1 MLFNFQGTRPVR
13 CSQRRIFILA
23 HLFGF
28 VKGFFF
34 LLPKALP
41 SSNPLPRPF
50 FRSFGWVAASLFLSE
65 AARLVYHIRRPLSR
79 PFFLPADF
87 FFGRAA
93 GFCCQGARLFGNS
106 FVIISSFFCKVKAFF
121 QILGLF
127 FFKKM
132 CYNMI
137 VVRKGSQM
145 VYACSS
151 VDRAPAS
158 GAGCVGSIPIRRTS
172 PGFSA
177 VFPGNP
183 AFLSFSPRG
192 AGHLGCARLLLFS
205 FFYNNRWQAVSSYL
219 KTRQGWEETD
229 WPAGPSGDGRED
241 FPRRPPRSPGSRRPA
256 PPAPHKGRRP
266 PP

>member
-41 SSNPLPRPF
+41 SLNPLPRPF
-50 FRSFGWVAASLFLSE
+50 FRPFGWVAVLLFLSE
-65 AARLVYHIRRPLSR
+65 AARPVYHIRRPLSR
-79 PFFLPADF
+79 LFSSQPIFSST
-87 FFGRAA
+87 GQR

-137 VVRKGSQM
+137 VVRKDSQM

-158 GAGCVGSIPIRRTS
+158 GAGCGGSIPLRRTT
-172 PGFSA
+172 
-177 VFPGNP
+177 
-183 AFLSFSPRG
+183 LE
-192 AGHLGCARLLLFS
+192 
-205 FFYNNRWQAVSSYL
+205 QAMTSL
-219 KTRQGWEETD
+219 
-229 WPAGPSGDGRED
+229 
-241 FPRRPPRSPGSRRPA
+241 A
-256 PPAPHKGRRP
+256 PIF
-266 PP
+266 